1 MVRQST
7 LRVSLCVLAI
17 FFSGALQADEHPYA
31 HVRVGDYA
39 TYTLKMKVAHLTM
52 EGVVTQTVIAKTNQ
66 EVTIKT
72 TGKLSYMGSP
82 QVLPPREQ
90 KIDLTKPYDPTKFSP
105 QLPQGAEVQVQ
116 KLHEGREKI
125 VVGDKSYECT
135 WTEYR
140 IQAKSPGVNLN
151 SHVKV
156 WMCKNVPMEMV
167 KMVLKVSLRD
177 QSMETVMEL
186 QESGSSR

>member
-1 MVRQST
+1 
-7 LRVSLCVLAI
+7 VLAVLI
-17 FFSGALQADEHPYA
+17 LGTVRADEHPYA
-31 HVRVGDYA
+31 RVRVGDYA
-39 TYTLKMKVAHLTM
+39 TYTIKMKVAHLTM
-52 EGVVTQTVIAKTNQ
+52 EGMATQTIIAKTDQ

-72 TGKLSYMGSP
+72 TGKLSFMGSP

-90 KIDLTKPYDPTKFSP
+90 KIALTKPFDPTKFSP

-125 VVGDKSYECT
+125 VIGDKSYECT

-140 IQAKSPGVNLN
+140 VQAKSPGVNLN

-156 WMCKNVPMEMV
+156 WMCKDVPMGMV
-167 KMVLKVSLRD
+167 KMVLKVSLGD

-186 QESGSSR
+186 QESGSNR

>member
-1 MVRQST
+1 MARRST
-7 LRVSLCVLAI
+7 LSASLCVLAVLI
-17 FFSGALQADEHPYA
+17 LGNVRADEHPYA
-31 HVRVGDYA
+31 RVRVGDYA
-39 TYTLKMKVAHLTM
+39 TYTIKMKVAHLTM
-52 EGVVTQTVIAKTNQ
+52 EGMATQTVIAKTDQ

-72 TGKLSYMGSP
+72 TGKLSFMGSP

-90 KIDLTKPYDPTKFSP
+90 KIALTKPFDPTKFSP

-125 VVGDKSYECT
+125 VIGDKSYECT

-140 IQAKSPGVNLN
+140 VQAKSPGVNLN

-156 WMCKNVPMEMV
+156 WMCKDVPMGMV

-186 QESGSSR
+186 QESGSNR